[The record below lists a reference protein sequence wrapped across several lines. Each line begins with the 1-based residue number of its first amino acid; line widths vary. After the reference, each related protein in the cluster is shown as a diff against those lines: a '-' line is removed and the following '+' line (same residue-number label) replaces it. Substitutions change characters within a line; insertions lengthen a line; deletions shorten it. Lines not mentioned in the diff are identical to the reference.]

1 MSRDPAFSAF
11 LSECAMVVPTV
22 KSDSSRASVRAAFA
36 LFEDDNTVP
45 FIARYRREQTG
56 DLSASD
62 LYELQRKWDEFQS
75 MAKLRNSRLA
85 ALDAGGRLT
94 EEIKGKFYECTT
106 KEELDEVYSAY
117 KENKTAKSE
126 VIALFQVEDVAHD
139 LLGNK
144 VKWATITEHA
154 AKIAKEQKYSVGEAL
169 VYHFSNHIN
178 ADLEVKAAAKEQFE
192 KYPATVKTTLTPAY
206 KALQSDQQKTGSG
219 DKSSHGKGSGEKVPQ
234 WSELNKYKDYH
245 AVDRSVSQLAAH
257 QLLAIRRGKDAGVLN
272 VTLSARES
280 AKQMILRFVQQKYKC
295 SPSAHDVDPAAIL
308 KLTGPGSKIHRQDVL
323 TLASREAVTKLGA
336 ASTKKQWR
344 DAMTAA
350 EVAAADVFSTSLRP
364 LLLTAPLR
372 LVVGDQR
379 YSSSVAATSVSS
391 TPLVVCAVDPGY
403 AHGHKWVILSQGDA
417 THRDASQSSQ
427 AVRAQGEDTTIL
439 SYGKIFEKAGSS
451 GSVTQRASPIMLHNA
466 QQLSEVITHY
476 GVNVVAIGNG
486 TASREAQLLVATAL
500 QHAAP
505 TAAQQSTAESSGNSK
520 RKREVTTATDNNGC
534 LGYVVVSEAG
544 ASVYSASERARQ
556 EFPQEVLDIA
566 YVGAVSIGRRLLD
579 PLSELVKVQV
589 TTNCRCTATHSVPFT
604 VVQMRVHSVF
614 LLHAAG
620 VARSGHVPARSIRQR
635 DCGAPA
641 QRRGGLRQHRG
652 HRLEHRLLRPA
663 ALYLRPERRQR
674 PRDNRAPVEHWCR

>member
-11 LSECAMVVPTV
+11 LSECAIVVPTV
-22 KSDSSRASVRAAFA
+22 KSDASHASVRAALA

-144 VKWATITEHA
+144 VKWATISEHA
-154 AKIAKEQKYSVGEAL
+154 AKIAKEQKYSVGEAI
-169 VYHFSNHIN
+169 VYHCSNHIY
-178 ADLEVKAAAKEQFE
+178 ADLEVKAAAKEQLE

-206 KALQSDQQKTGSG
+206 KALQSDQQKTDSG
-219 DKSSHGKGSGEKVPQ
+219 VKSSHGKGSGEKAPQ

-245 AVDRSVSQLAAH
+245 AVDRCVSQLAAH

-280 AKQMILRFVQQKYKC
+280 AKQVILRFVQQKYKC

-308 KLTGPGSKIHRQDVL
+308 KLSSPGSKIHRQDVL

-372 LVVGDQR
+372 LVVGDVR
-379 YSSSVAATSVSS
+379 DHSSFVAAAPVSR

-417 THRDASQSSQ
+417 THSDDSRPSL

-439 SYGKIFEKAGSS
+439 SYGKIFEKTGSS

-466 QQLSEVITHY
+466 RQLSEVITQY

-500 QHAAP
+500 QHTSP
-505 TAAQQSTAESSGNSK
+505 TAAQQSTTETNGSSK
-520 RKREVTTATDNNGC
+520 RKREAADGTNATAQKGC

-556 EFPQEVLDIA
+556 EFPPEVLDIA

-589 TTNCRCTATHSVPFT
+589 IAPT
-604 VVQMRVHSVF
+604 VLVLQDI
-614 LLHAAG
+614 G
-620 VARSGHVPARSIRQR
+620 
-635 DCGAPA
+635 GAS
-641 QRRGGLRQHRG
+641 
-652 HRLEHRLLRPA
+652 
-663 ALYLRPERRQR
+663 Y
-674 PRDNRAPVEHWCR
+674 